1 MTKFVRVGA
10 FLTAAAVLM
19 ATALTA
25 LAQQPSTPTVPG
37 VKVVTLSCTK
47 TWRGSA
53 GGSFGGVPFSVS
65 CNSSNDLKILEGVI
79 GNDYTIRMGSENSVA
94 GAFDCFWRGSQ
105 DSLIVNCGKVRLA
118 IR

>member
-1 MTKFVRVGA
+1 MTRFVRIGA
-10 FLTAAAVLM
+10 FLTAAAVFV
-19 ATALTA
+19 AAALTA
-25 LAQQPSTPTVPG
+25 LAQQPSSPRVPG
-37 VKVVTLSCTK
+37 VKVVTLACTK

-65 CNSSNDLKILEGVI
+65 CNSSSDLKILEGVI

-94 GAFDCFWRGSQ
+94 GAFDCFWSGSQ